1 VVPLVS
7 CQNTAFAYDG
17 NVVIQNLNFSVEQG
31 DYLCISGEN
40 GSGKSTVVKGLLG
53 LIKPALGTVNI
64 RGVKKDEI
72 GYLPQQTGAQKDFP
86 AGVYEVVLS
95 GRLGKRGMRPF
106 YTGEDR
112 RAAVESMEFLGVAG
126 LRNRCYGEL
135 SGGQQKRVLLARTL
149 AADPKLI
156 VLDEPAAGLDP
167 LITEDMYRL
176 LERLNGEGRT
186 IIMVSHDLRRAL
198 QSAGKIMQLQNGQLF
213 FGPTADYLRSETGR
227 RFLGHFTA

>member
-1 VVPLVS
+1 
-7 CQNTAFAYDG
+7 
-17 NVVIQNLNFSVEQG
+17 VVIQDLNFSVEQG

-53 LIKPALGTVNI
+53 LIKPVLGTINIQGVN
-64 RGVKKDEI
+64 KDEI

-106 YTGEDR
+106 YSGEDR
-112 RAAVESMEFLGVAG
+112 RAVVESMEFLGVAD

-176 LERLNGEGRT
+176 LERINGEGKT
-186 IIMVSHDLRRAL
+186 VIMVSHDLRRAM
-198 QSAGKIMQLQNGQLF
+198 QSAGKILHLKNGQLF

-227 RFLGHFTA
+227 HFLGHFGA

>member
-1 VVPLVS
+1 VE
-7 CQNTAFAYDG
+7 DG
-17 NVVIQNLNFSVEQG
+17 G
-31 DYLCISGEN
+31 YLCISGEN

-53 LIKPALGTVNI
+53 LIKPARGTVKI
-64 RGVKKDEI
+64 QGVRPDET

-106 YTGEDR
+106 YSREDR
-112 RAAVESMEFLGVAG
+112 LAAAESMELLGIAD

-135 SGGQQKRVLLARTL
+135 SGGQQKRALLARTL
-149 AADPKLI
+149 CADPKLV

-167 LITEDMYRL
+167 LIAEEVYRL
-176 LERLNGEGRT
+176 LERINGEGKT

-198 QSAGKIMQLQNGQLF
+198 QSAGKILQLQNKQLF
-213 FGPTADYLRSETGR
+213 FGTKTDYLRSEAGR
-227 RFLGHFTA
+227 RFLGRPAGENHKEDP